1 MSMKTKK
8 RTTLLRYWT
17 TRYVMTL
24 FVGLIFLGVFSMWWM
39 QQTALE
45 YRLNLLKYLADET
58 SDRAIKENGQ
68 IVIGPILSGIINERE
83 KILHLNKEPIIY
95 ITDPD
100 GQIIFTNPQ
109 IYIKEGEDRIQ
120 KSILQGKDSIQK
132 VDLNDGNQVYVVK
145 SPIDYSEERIG
156 WVFIVQDENS
166 LMEINQDHG
175 LLAIMLFG
183 LGILGWAV
191 IYVLSRKIS
200 KPIQDVAEAAV
211 QIRKGNYDIQLHEN
225 AREEEIYELVQ
236 SFKEMTNRLT
246 QLEKLRAELL
256 AGVTH
261 DLKTP
266 VTSISGLVQAVKD
279 DVVTGEESKE
289 FLDTSLKEIKR
300 LQTMIEDLLDF
311 NAISAGA
318 FTIKV
323 KQMNLNE
330 VVEEIAYQWR
340 ATQEEQNFELDVKL
354 PEKLIFGMADSLR
367 LQGIIINLLNNA
379 KQALLDNGK
388 IEISLYING
397 KNNINIDVK
406 DNGRGIPLNE
416 QDNVFEPFYRGEKK
430 KLEVRG
436 LGLGLP
442 FSKMLAKAQKGDL
455 VLKESNENGTTFTIS
470 LMQTP
475 HSN

>member
-1 MSMKTKK
+1 MKTKQ

-17 TRYVMTL
+17 TRYVITL

-109 IYIKEGEDRIQ
+109 LYIKEGEDRIQ
-120 KSILQGKDSIQK
+120 KSIVQDKESIQK
-132 VDLNDGNQVYVVK
+132 VTLNDGNQVYVVK
-145 SPIDYSEERIG
+145 SPIDYSEKRIG

-175 LLAIMLFG
+175 LLVIMLFG

-200 KPIQDVAEAAV
+200 RPIQDVAEAAV
-211 QIRKGNYDIQLHEN
+211 QIRKGNYDIQLHDD

-279 DVVTGEESKE
+279 DVVTGDESKE
-289 FLDTSLKEIKR
+289 FLDTSLKEIRR

-318 FTIKV
+318 YTIKV

-330 VVEEIAYQWR
+330 VVEEIAYQWQ
-340 ATQEEQNFELDVKL
+340 ATQEEQNFELDLKL

-367 LQGIIINLLNNA
+367 LQGILINLLNNA
-379 KQALLDNGK
+379 KQALRDNGK
-388 IEISLYING
+388 IEISLYISE
-397 KNNINIDVK
+397 KNKINIDVK

-442 FSKMLAKAQKGDL
+442 FSKMLAKAQNGDL
-455 VLKESNENGTTFTIS
+455 VLKESYEGGTTFTIS

>member
-1 MSMKTKK
+1 
-8 RTTLLRYWT
+8 
-17 TRYVMTL
+17 
-24 FVGLIFLGVFSMWWM
+24 MWWM

-211 QIRKGNYDIQLHEN
+211 QIRKGNYDIHLHED

-246 QLEKLRAELL
+246 QLEKQRAELF

-279 DVVTGEESKE
+279 DVVTGEERKE
-289 FLDTSLKEIKR
+289 FLDISLKEIRR

-330 VVEEIAYQWR
+330 VVEEIAYQWK

-379 KQALLDNGK
+379 KQALLDDGK
-388 IEISLYING
+388 IEISLYISGEN
-397 KNNINIDVK
+397 KINIDVK

-455 VLKESNENGTTFTIS
+455 VLKESSENGTIFTIS

-475 HSN
+475 DSN

>member
-1 MSMKTKK
+1 
-8 RTTLLRYWT
+8 
-17 TRYVMTL
+17 
-24 FVGLIFLGVFSMWWM
+24 MWWM